1 MQGGISLSVENGVR
15 TNGPRRVK
23 LPWVDFAKGLCMVL
37 VVLFHSALFMETQVN
52 GDMVGF
58 WWPVSEALSPIRM
71 PLFFFISGLLS
82 VSALGKSL
90 GQSRQRT
97 LGLYYVYLIWTFLF
111 LMRLWLPLS
120 RNGAAAPSAGDLVLS
135 LLLPTSFWYLY
146 ALPVFFLASWLLTR
160 VLGRFSAYALIP
172 LALLSAVSPLLEPL
186 TQPVIT
192 APLDALKIPS
202 LAAHFV
208 WFYLGIHGRSL
219 WGRIMASASYGRLAL
234 AGVAYAAL
242 VVPMMLFDLKPE
254 LKVPLSCLALY
265 AAAQLVAL
273 VRMDARIPRWLQTLG
288 SQTLPVYIFHIF
300 LISVI
305 SALVKVTGLL
315 YLLQSN
321 LQLSNALLPPLM
333 TVPIVVVTVWLGKLI
348 RSGPLWWLLE
358 APPALVG
365 RRSAPKP
372 AAADAPGPARAD
384 AVDGPVS

>member
-1 MQGGISLSVENGVR
+1 MGGINLSVEHGLR
-15 TNGPRRVK
+15 TNDTRRVK

-52 GDMVGF
+52 GDVVGF

-82 VSALGKSL
+82 VSALGKRV
-90 GQSRQRT
+90 GESRQRT
-97 LGLYYVYLIWTFLF
+97 IGLYYVYLIWTFLF

-120 RNGAAAPSAGDLVLS
+120 RNGAPAPSAGDLVLS

-146 ALPVFFLASWLLTR
+146 ALPVFFLAAWLLTR
-160 VLGRFSAYALIP
+160 ALGRFSAYALIP
-172 LALLSAVSPLLEPL
+172 LAILSALSPLLEPL

-192 APLDALKIPS
+192 APLDALKVPS
-202 LAAHFV
+202 LATHFV
-208 WFYLGIHGRSL
+208 WFYLGVHGRSL
-219 WGRIMASASYGRLAL
+219 WDRLMASASYGRLAL
-234 AGVAYAAL
+234 AGAAYAGL
-242 VVPMMLFDLKPE
+242 VAPMMLFDLKLG
-254 LKVPLSCLALY
+254 LKVPLSCLALFGM
-265 AAAQLVAL
+265 AQLVAL
-273 VRMDARIPRWLQTLG
+273 VRMDARIPRWLQNLG

-305 SALVKVTGLL
+305 SALVKVSGLL
-315 YLLQSN
+315 HVLQSN

-348 RSGPLWWLLE
+348 RSGPFWWLLQ

-365 RRSAPKP
+365 RRP
-372 AAADAPGPARAD
+372 ARTPVAAEAPGPAQA
-384 AVDGPVS
+384 GPVS